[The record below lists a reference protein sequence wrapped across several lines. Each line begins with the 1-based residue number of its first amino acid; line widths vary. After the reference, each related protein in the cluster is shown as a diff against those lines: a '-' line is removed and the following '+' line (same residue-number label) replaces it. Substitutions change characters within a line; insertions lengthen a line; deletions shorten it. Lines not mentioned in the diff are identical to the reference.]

1 MLAHKLRS
9 EAEARAK
16 LDERL
21 KLLERVEEDARTLKD
36 RQLEVERIAGE
47 YVQSEKERTA
57 QIRVQ
62 LK

>member
-1 MLAHKLRS
+1 
-9 EAEARAK
+9 
-16 LDERL
+16 
-21 KLLERVEEDARTLKD
+21 LLERVEEDARTLKD